1 MNCVACKAN
10 LGQGMINHI
19 VDVEGQIIIIKN
31 VPAQVCSQC
40 GEYYLEHQVAIN
52 LEHMIEDSKKTRA
65 EVSIINYFDRVA

>member
-40 GEYYLEHQVAIN
+40 
-52 LEHMIEDSKKTRA
+52 
-65 EVSIINYFDRVA
+65 